1 MFPALPSPRTTGAR
15 RAPRTS
21 AGALTGALAAGTAL
35 TLTTGCGLFAPGQN
49 GDMPDDINVTSPLM
63 QEGRPLPEAYTCV
76 GSEPG
81 EDGERD
87 TYSPPLSWS
96 GLPEDTA
103 SLALV
108 VDDPEAAEVFWIL
121 YDLDPQSGE
130 LRQDTVPADAR
141 QGLNSAGEA
150 SYAPPCPEEDDPHGY
165 RFTVYALD
173 TPLDL
178 PEGAELSSTL
188 EAIADHAIARGS
200 LVTGTE

>member
-1 MFPALPSPRTTGAR
+1 MFPALPSLRTTGAR

-21 AGALTGALAAGTAL
+21 HTAFTGALVAGAAL

-49 GDMPDDINVTSPLM
+49 GDVPDDINVVSPLM
-63 QEGRPLPEAYTCV
+63 QEGGALPDAYTCV

-81 EDGERD
+81 EDGERE

-103 SLALV
+103 SLAVV
-108 VDDPEAAEVFWIL
+108 VDAPEAAEVFWVL
-121 YDLDPQSGE
+121 FDLDPQSGE
-130 LRQDTVPADAR
+130 LRQNTVPADAR
-141 QGLNSAGEA
+141 QALNSAGEA
-150 SYAPPCPEEDDPHGY
+150 AYQPPCPGEEGPYDY

-173 TPLDL
+173 APLNL
-178 PEGAELSSTL
+178 PEGAELSSAL
-188 EAIADHAIARGS
+188 EAIADRAIARGS